1 MATMENKTPE
11 TSSDS
16 PASMEKG
23 NVGRTPSVGVD
34 VPWNLREDDFMTRNG
49 LNLKSFQR
57 RTSPPYVCR
66 QTATDIQQVIGASTN
81 LNSIDQ

>member
-11 TSSDS
+11 TSSDT

-57 RTSPPYVCR
+57 RTSMIR
-66 QTATDIQQVIGASTN
+66 SSKAATDNKQVTGVFRNPSSIGP
-81 LNSIDQ
+81 